1 MALFKWGGSPEDKIT
16 YNKGTLAYP
25 SSVIA
30 TKSLLVAGTP
40 HHDGVPLF
48 FEHADVYL
56 ALFLYSLLVV
66 EVDAWSIEI
75 KVGGNERHSPID
87 EEEWGV
93 PHGAVHAC
101 P

>member
-66 EVDAWSIEI
+66 EVDARSVEVEVRGDDYLI
-75 KVGGNERHSPID
+75 PID
-87 EEEWGV
+87 
-93 PHGAVHAC
+93 
-101 P
+101 